1 MYFVEQNRV
10 NVLIDIVFADSSPKD
25 ISDIKDKIDSIAR
38 EKAKFFNF
46 SDFSGSLPL
55 DSSMVLRIL
64 LEYYRTEKKAK

>member
-1 MYFVEQNRV
+1 MNEVV
-10 NVLIDIVFADSSPKD
+10 DIIFADSSPKD
-25 ISDIKDKIDSIAR
+25 ISEIKEKFNNIAR
-38 EKAKFFNF
+38 DKAKYFNF